1 MTANPSEQSNP
12 QRNRDDNWAAPIDR
26 IKVSE
31 VPAGATNLNVEG
43 REVVSPMQGFG
54 PVWKKTYKLPLT
66 GVKATPAEVMAVWKA
81 NFPKFQPPENQF
93 YPPMAGV
100 KPGEV
105 LFISATLPAI
115 PGVKSFGI
123 PVSAGVM
130 VLYAD
135 DEMFTVMTP
144 AGFPE
149 AGWNTFSAFE
159 EDGTTFI
166 QVQSM
171 ARTAD
176 PIYEMGFRFM
186 GGAKQQEK
194 IWVYVLTQV
203 AQHFGVTGT
212 VVTNFECL
220 DPSLQWRQSRNVW
233 HNAIIR
239 TTFYKLGA
247 PFRWVAGRFRR
258 SS

>member
-1 MTANPSEQSNP
+1 
-12 QRNRDDNWAAPIDR
+12 
-26 IKVSE
+26 
-31 VPAGATNLNVEG
+31 
-43 REVVSPMQGFG
+43 
-54 PVWKKTYKLPLT
+54 
-66 GVKATPAEVMAVWKA
+66 
-81 NFPKFQPPENQF
+81 
-93 YPPMAGV
+93 MAGV

-105 LFISATLPAI
+105 LFISATLPAF
-115 PGVKSFGI
+115 PGVKVGI

-149 AGWNTFSAFE
+149 AGWNTFSAFDD
-159 EDGTTFI
+159 DGTTVI

-194 IWVYVLTQV
+194 IWRIVLTNV
-203 AQHFGVTGT
+203 AARFGVTGEVQT
-212 VVTNFECL
+212 SFECL
-220 DPSLQWRQSRNVW
+220 DPSLQWGQSRNVW

-247 PFRWVAGRFRR
+247 PFRWVASRFRR
-258 SS
+258 ST

>member
-1 MTANPSEQSNP
+1 MTVNPTSDDNQK
-12 QRNRDDNWAAPIDR
+12 RNHDNWAAPIDR
-26 IKVSE
+26 IKVGE
-31 VPAGATNLNVEG
+31 VPIGATNLNVDG

-54 PVWKKTYKLPLT
+54 ALWRKTYRARLT
-66 GVKATPAEVMAVWKA
+66 GLTITPAEVMRVWKE

-93 YPPMAGV
+93 YPPMVGV

-105 LFISATLPAI
+105 LFISAKVPAF
-115 PGVKSFGI
+115 PGVNI

-149 AGWNTFSAFE
+149 AGWNSFSAFE
-159 EDGTTFI
+159 EEGVTVI

-171 ARTAD
+171 ARTND
-176 PIYEMGFRFM
+176 PIYEFGFIFM
-186 GGAKQQEK
+186 GGAKQQHK
-194 IWVYVLTQV
+194 IWAYVLTQL
-203 AQHFGVTGT
+203 AAHFGVKAEVDTKL
-212 VVTNFECL
+212 ECL
-220 DPSLQWRQSRNVW
+220 DPALQWKQTKNVW

-239 TTFYKLGA
+239 TTFYQMGA
-247 PFRWVAGRFRR
+247 PFRWIASRFKR
-258 SS
+258 SA

>member
-1 MTANPSEQSNP
+1 MSVDSSDPNNQ
-12 QRNRDDNWAAPIDR
+12 QRNRDNWAAPIHR
-26 IKVSE
+26 LKVSE
-31 VPAGATNLNVEG
+31 VPTGATNLNVDG

-54 PVWKKTYKLPLT
+54 PLWQKTYRVRLTGLAATPVEVMRVWK
-66 GVKATPAEVMAVWKA
+66 E
-81 NFPKFQPPENQF
+81 NFPTFQPPENQF
-93 YPPMAGV
+93 YPPLVGV

-105 LFISATLPAI
+105 LFISATVPAF
-115 PGVKSFGI
+115 PGLKLGI

-149 AGWNTFSAFE
+149 AGWNTFSAFDD
-159 EDGTTFI
+159 DGTTVI

-171 ARTAD
+171 ARTND
-176 PIYEMGFRFM
+176 PIYELGFRFM

-194 IWVYVLTQV
+194 IWGYVLTHV
-203 AQHFGVTGT
+203 AAHFGVTGE
-212 VVTNFECL
+212 VQVKLDCL
-220 DPSLQWRQSRNVW
+220 DPSLQWRQSTNVW

-239 TTFYKLGA
+239 TTLYQLGA
-247 PFRWVAGRFRR
+247 PFRWVAAKFKR
-258 SS
+258 SA

>member
-1 MTANPSEQSNP
+1 MSVDPTDQNNQ
-12 QRNRDDNWAAPIDR
+12 QRNRDNWAAPIDR

-31 VPAGATNLNVEG
+31 VPTGATNLNVDG

-54 PVWKKTYKLPLT
+54 PLWQKTYRVRLTGLAATPVEVMRVWK
-66 GVKATPAEVMAVWKA
+66 E

-93 YPPMAGV
+93 YPPMVGV

-105 LFISATLPAI
+105 LFISATVPAF
-115 PGVKSFGI
+115 PGLKVGI

-149 AGWNTFSAFE
+149 AGWNTFSAYDDE
-159 EDGTTFI
+159 GTTVI

-171 ARTAD
+171 ARTND

-194 IWVYVLTQV
+194 IWGYVLTHV
-203 AQHFGVTGT
+203 AEHFGVTGE
-212 VVTNFECL
+212 VQVKLDCL
-220 DPSLQWRQSRNVW
+220 DPNLQWKQSANVW

-239 TTFYKLGA
+239 TTLYQLGA
-247 PFRWVAGRFRR
+247 PFRWVAGKFKR
-258 SS
+258 SA